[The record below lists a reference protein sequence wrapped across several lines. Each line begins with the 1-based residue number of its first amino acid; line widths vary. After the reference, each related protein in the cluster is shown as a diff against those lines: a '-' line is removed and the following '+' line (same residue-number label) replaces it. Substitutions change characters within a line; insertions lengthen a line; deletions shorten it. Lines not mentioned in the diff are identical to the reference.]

1 MEKEQ
6 IEGLDS
12 LNQEEVVEPES
23 TEVAEPETA
32 SEDLVK
38 AKKDYEN
45 QKIRAEKAEQELKA
59 LKKAPVEKE
68 TPKNDM
74 SLKDIR
80 ALSDVHD
87 DDVDSVVD
95 WAKFKGISVAE
106 AKKSSEIQSL
116 LRTRE
121 EERQTA
127 QAANVGPAKRGSSKV
142 SDEVLLER
150 LSKGDLPIEDIDK
163 AAKAR
168 LERKRQGLK

>member
-23 TEVAEPETA
+23 TGVAEPETA
-32 SEDLVK
+32 SEDELTK
-38 AKKDYEN
+38 AKELAKN

-59 LKKAPVEKE
+59 LKKAPEKE

-95 WAKFKGISVAE
+95 WAKFRESRWRRL
-106 AKKSSEIQSL
+106 KS
-116 LRTRE
+116 LRRF
-121 EERQTA
+121 
-127 QAANVGPAKRGSSKV
+127 KV
-142 SDEVLLER
+142 F
-150 LSKGDLPIEDIDK
+150 
-163 AAKAR
+163 
-168 LERKRQGLK
+168 